1 MISAFLLIKL
11 NKKLVKEQ
19 IGKKTK
25 IVATIGPASA
35 DKKVLEKMIKAGM
48 NVARLNMGHGDHAEH
63 QRLVENIRQASK
75 NAGRRVAIIM
85 DLSGPKIRIGDFYK
99 KSIYLKKSQEFILTS
114 KECLGDESR
123 VFVNYSGLSKE
134 VKPGSAILLDDG
146 KKKLEVIAIK
156 GREIVTKVITGGEI
170 QGRRGVN
177 VPGVRLS
184 LGSLTAKDEEDVLF
198 GASCD
203 VDFFALSFVHEPGD
217 ILKLRQVLKK
227 SGSNA
232 DIIAKIETDES
243 VKTIDEI
250 IKVADG
256 IMIAR
261 GDLAVEISPE
271 DIPHIQKTIIEKT
284 KKNGKPVIVATQM
297 LESMITNAEPTRAEV
312 SDVANSIID
321 GTDAV
326 MLSGETA
333 LGQYP
338 VEVVRVIDRIARKL
352 EGQIFSYARL
362 NKEDSQTKDSLTIV
376 DAVSS
381 AVVSSARDISAKLLV
396 ALTASGFTA
405 RMISRHRSSAPLIV
419 MSPNDKVCQK
429 AVLYFGCLPVLV
441 ESFSDMNEALDDIQ
455 QTVSKYK
462 LAKKGEAV
470 VVAGGVPFGQKGGT
484 NLMIA
489 VRVK

>member
-1 MISAFLLIKL
+1 MKD
-11 NKKLVKEQ
+11 Q

-35 DKKVLEKMIKAGM
+35 DRKILEKMIKSGM
-48 NVARLNMGHGDHAEH
+48 NVARLNMGHGDHADHE
-63 QRLVENIRQASK
+63 RLIQNIRQAAK
-75 NAGRRVAIIM
+75 NIGRRVAIIM

-99 KSIYLKKSQEFILTS
+99 KSIYLKKSQEFTLTS
-114 KECLGDESR
+114 KECLGDENR

-134 VKPGSAILLDDG
+134 VGPGSVILLDDG

-156 GREIVTKVITGGEI
+156 GQDVVTKVVVGGEI
-170 QGRRGVN
+170 QGKRGVN
-177 VPGVRLS
+177 FPGVHLS
-184 LGSLTAKDEEDVLF
+184 VDSLTKKDERDVLF
-198 GASCD
+198 GVSRD
-203 VDFFALSFVHEPGD
+203 VDFFALSFVYEPGD
-217 ILKLRQVLKK
+217 ILKLRQLLEKHE
-227 SGSNA
+227 SSA
-232 DIIAKIETDES
+232 DIIAKIETAES
-243 VKTIDEI
+243 IKTIDEI
-250 IKVADG
+250 IEVADG

-284 KKNGKPVIVATQM
+284 KRIGKPVIVATQM

-333 LGQYP
+333 VGEYP
-338 VEVVRVIDRIARKL
+338 IEVIKVVDRIARKL
-352 EGQIFSYARL
+352 EGQMFSYIRL
-362 NKEDSQTKDSLTIV
+362 KKEIGHSEDALTIV

-441 ESFSDMNEALDDIQ
+441 ESFSSMKEALDDIQ
-455 QTVSKYK
+455 QTVSKDK

-489 VRVK
+489 IRVK